1 VRPGLNLPTYKA
13 LQKLVTFS
21 HRRGFIAQLTLDIS
35 SSPSSNFAYN
45 RKAQKTFIR
54 FERGRM
60 PTLILS
66 NEQVVELV
74 KQLSVEQQVE
84 VFRFLLLQQWSQWES
99 LSRYGVDRVRLVAQE
114 RGCNWDAMS
123 EEERESLIDDIV
135 HEE

>member
-1 VRPGLNLPTYKA
+1 
-13 LQKLVTFS
+13 
-21 HRRGFIAQLTLDIS
+21 
-35 SSPSSNFAYN
+35 
-45 RKAQKTFIR
+45 
-54 FERGRM
+54 M

-99 LSRYGVDRVRLVAQE
+99 LSRYGVDRVRLIAQE
-114 RGCNWDAMS
+114 RGCNWDEMS
-123 EEERESLIDDIV
+123 EEKRESSIDDIV